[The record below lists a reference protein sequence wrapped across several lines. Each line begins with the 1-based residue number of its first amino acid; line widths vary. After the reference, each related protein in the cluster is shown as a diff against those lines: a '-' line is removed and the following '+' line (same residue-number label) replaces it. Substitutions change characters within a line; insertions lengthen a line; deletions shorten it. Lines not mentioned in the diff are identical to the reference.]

1 LVEDPDRGGDRYHK
15 DNDRDQHS
23 AIATA
28 VARHDHAR
36 LVVAAHETS
45 DIHQGLLYLGWPGAN
60 IPKPPMNQ
68 DPTNS
73 RWFYCLDHKTVEP
86 EQGCRAEVRL
96 GPYPTREE
104 AARAL
109 QKVDERN
116 EEWDNDP
123 AWNDEED
130 E

>member
-1 LVEDPDRGGDRYHK
+1 
-15 DNDRDQHS
+15 
-23 AIATA
+23 
-28 VARHDHAR
+28 
-36 LVVAAHETS
+36 
-45 DIHQGLLYLGWPGAN
+45 
-60 IPKPPMNQ
+60 MNQ
-68 DPTNS
+68 HPTNS

-86 EQGCRAEVRL
+86 EEGCRAEVRL
-96 GPYPTREE
+96 GPYPSREE

-109 QKVDERN
+109 EKVDERN